1 MVNEKSL
8 IDTIIKDGIG
18 RITINR
24 AEKRN
29 AMTLGMWRDLGA
41 VLEAWAENSEIRT
54 LIIAGAGDLSFCAG
68 NDIKEYATI
77 RVTPE
82 QRETY
87 DATTTHTYDLL
98 RTFPKPTIARITGF
112 CVGGGMELALL
123 CDLQIA
129 ADTATFGVTPARLG
143 IGYKLNDV
151 QLLLTNISAKHA
163 KEILYTADRFPAD
176 DAVRWG
182 LISRSVP
189 AGELDATIATLAA
202 RIAANAPMT
211 VNALKQTIHEAI
223 KAEPNEDL
231 CNALVAACDASSDRI
246 EGQAAFAEK
255 RKPKFTGT

>member
-1 MVNEKSL
+1 
-8 IDTIIKDGIG
+8 
-18 RITINR
+18 
-24 AEKRN
+24 
-29 AMTLGMWRDLGA
+29 
-41 VLEAWAENSEIRT
+41 
-54 LIIAGAGDLSFCAG
+54 
-68 NDIKEYATI
+68 
-77 RVTPE
+77 
-82 QRETY
+82 
-87 DATTTHTYDLL
+87 
-98 RTFPKPTIARITGF
+98 
-112 CVGGGMELALL
+112 MELALL

>member
-1 MVNEKSL
+1 MSAAQSL
-8 IDTIIKDGIG
+8 IDTDINEGIG

-29 AMTLGMWRDLGA
+29 AMTLAMWQELGEILA
-41 VLEAWAENSEIRT
+41 KWAENPEIRT
-54 LIIAGAGDLSFCAG
+54 LIIAGAGDKSFCAG

-87 DATTTHTYDLL
+87 DATTTRTYNLL

-143 IGYKLNDV
+143 IGYKLEDV
-151 QLLLTNISAKHA
+151 QLLLANISAKHA
-163 KEILYTADRFPAD
+163 KEILYTADRFPAE

-182 LISRSVP
+182 LISRSVSVDD
-189 AGELDATIATLAA
+189 LDATIESLAA
-202 RIAANAPMT
+202 RIAGNAPMT

-223 KAEPNEDL
+223 KPDPDEAL
-231 CNALVAACDASSDRI
+231 CDKLVAACDASADRI
-246 EGQAAFAEK
+246 EGQTAFAEK
-255 RKPKFTGT
+255 REPIFKGE